1 MEYRKVFLL
10 SVVVFLSA
18 CAGKDVDQPVTVEF
32 EPVESEYPI
41 TIPFEAG
48 VGVEREIKLSDIADS
63 VQYVPLETNDKC
75 LIDFI
80 NSGKVVKTGKYWFV
94 SSNTRLYQYTTDGK
108 FVRNIGS
115 RGGGPGQFNY
125 FQQIDVNEDTGLIFM
140 LTTSGKINV
149 YEMETGKFLYD
160 IKIPDKETAQ
170 FAMLNDTLVAT
181 FMLNSSGQQ
190 KERIYIS
197 SQKENILNTFYRSDL
212 FEVKSGTR
220 WLMMSGIDRY
230 MFRYK
235 DWICY
240 KEFYNDTLFVVTEKE
255 LQPRYIFDLGKYS
268 IPIDCRMEACDGDWK
283 TYNTIAAPYIRNQ
296 VIETDSLLFMP
307 YNYWAGEKQRERH
320 MVLYDKKAKECF
332 SVPGGYIKNDFPGA
346 LPLRPATSL
355 DRNTLVSVWEAGDIM
370 KEAEKNP
377 GVLEHPQL
385 KKLTEDDNPV
395 LMVVYMK

>member
-18 CAGKDVDQPVTVEF
+18 CAGKNVEQPVTVEF

-181 FMLNSSGQQ
+181 FMLNMQWATKRNVSISPA
-190 KERIYIS
+190 KKRYIEYLLS
-197 SQKENILNTFYRSDL
+197 FLDL
-212 FEVKSGTR
+212 FEDKSGTR

-235 DWICY
+235 DLICY

-255 LQPRYIFDLGKYS
+255 LQPVISS
-268 IPIDCRMEACDGDWK
+268 I
-283 TYNTIAAPYIRNQ
+283 
-296 VIETDSLLFMP
+296 
-307 YNYWAGEKQRERH
+307 
-320 MVLYDKKAKECF
+320 
-332 SVPGGYIKNDFPGA
+332 
-346 LPLRPATSL
+346 
-355 DRNTLVSVWEAGDIM
+355 
-370 KEAEKNP
+370 
-377 GVLEHPQL
+377 
-385 KKLTEDDNPV
+385 
-395 LMVVYMK
+395 

>member
-1 MEYRKVFLL
+1 MYRNVFLF
-10 SVVVFLSA
+10 SVVMLLSA
-18 CAGKDVDQPVTVEF
+18 CAGKNVEQPVTDEVEPM
-32 EPVESEYPI
+32 EPEYPI
-41 TIPFEAG
+41 TVPFEVG

-94 SSNTRLYQYTTDGK
+94 SSNTRLYQYTADGK

-115 RGGGPGQFNY
+115 RGGGPGEFNY

-140 LTTSGKINV
+140 LTTSGKVNV
-149 YEMETGKFLYD
+149 YEMATGKFLYD

-170 FAMLNDTLVAT
+170 FAMLNDTLVVA

-197 SQKENILNTFYRSDL
+197 GQKGNILNTFYRSDL

-235 DWICY
+235 DLICY

-255 LQPRYIFDLGKYS
+255 LQPRYVFDLGKYS

-283 TYNTIAAPYIRNQ
+283 TYNTVAAPYIRNQ

-320 MVLYDKKAKECF
+320 MVLYDKKTKECF
-332 SVPGGYIKNDFPGA
+332 SVPSGYIKNDFPGA

-355 DRNTLVSVWEAGDIM
+355 DRNILVSVWEVGDLM

-377 GVLEHPQL
+377 AVLEHPQL